1 MTVAT
6 ARMAEAT
13 TIKGALARGEEKTGQ
28 KPSEARAIRLY
39 AQIPPVEKMDA
50 SLSTLSNCEK
60 LSLTTNC
67 IEKTANLNDLKTLRI
82 LSLGRNNTNNLNE
95 LEVVGDT
102 LEELWIPYNFTE
114 KLKGTHVMK
123 KLKILYMSNNLVKDG

>member
-1 MTVAT
+1 MNKQNKTQTGVTVAT

-13 TIKGALARGEEKTGQ
+13 TIKGALARGEQKTGQ
-28 KPSEARAIRLY
+28 KPSEAREIRLY
-39 AQIPPVEKMDA
+39 AQIPPVEKTDA

-67 IEKTANLNDLKTLRI
+67 IEKTANLNDLKNLRI

-95 LEVVGDT
+95 LEVAGDT
-102 LEELWIPYNFTE
+102 LEEL
-114 KLKGTHVMK
+114 
-123 KLKILYMSNNLVKDG
+123 

>member
-1 MTVAT
+1 
-6 ARMAEAT
+6 MAEAT

-95 LEVVGDT
+95 LEVNWI
-102 LEELWIPYNFTE
+102 EEATKTMP
-114 KLKGTHVMK
+114 KLKKLDGTPV
-123 KLKILYMSNNLVKDG
+123 VKEDEEEDN